1 LDDRPE
7 TAFYTLSGLEQVC
20 FKCTLQPSPKH
31 CLGFV
36 GWIICPFGAV
46 QPSSAWHFLFWWCID
61 ALSFYVPTE
70 NARLTQFSWLSTRTQ
85 LTRPFDRQDMLG
97 GLVMLASLTP
107 LAHSL
112 VLMSFMLD

>member
-1 LDDRPE
+1 MKE
-7 TAFYTLSGLEQVC
+7 LS
-20 FKCTLQPSPKH
+20 
-31 CLGFV
+31 
-36 GWIICPFGAV
+36 
-46 QPSSAWHFLFWWCID
+46 
-61 ALSFYVPTE
+61 E
-70 NARLTQFSWLSTRTQ
+70 NAPLTQFSWLSTRTQ